1 MRTRR
6 SLFLSFV
13 ALLGAASL
21 SAQATAPVGTILV
34 AHGADEAWNRPVLDL
49 AQSVHTGGPVEVAF
63 LMGPAAAEHR
73 FQDAA
78 QKLEAAG
85 VREIVVV
92 PLLVSSY
99 SGHYDQIKYL
109 AGVAD
114 SLSPMMLHH
123 LHMAG
128 LEPAHVRVPIRV
140 ARALDDAPAVARVL
154 AEHAKALAKTPT
166 EQALF
171 IIGHGPNSAEDYAAW
186 MENLR
191 PVADSVRARTGF
203 RDVKIGL
210 VRDDAPKGVR
220 AEAVRR
226 IREII
231 TLQHE
236 LTGKPVVV
244 VPVLI
249 AGGSVARVKFVQD
262 LKGLPIVYA
271 GDPLLPSPEIA
282 RWVEGR
288 VRETTAQQAAKASA
302 GRSQ

>member
-1 MRTRR
+1 
-6 SLFLSFV
+6 
-13 ALLGAASL
+13 
-21 SAQATAPVGTILV
+21 
-34 AHGADEAWNRPVLDL
+34 
-49 AQSVHTGGPVEVAF
+49 
-63 LMGPAAAEHR
+63 
-73 FQDAA
+73 
-78 QKLEAAG
+78 
-85 VREIVVV
+85 
-92 PLLVSSY
+92 
-99 SGHYDQIKYL
+99 
-109 AGVAD
+109 
-114 SLSPMMLHH
+114 
-123 LHMAG
+123 MAG